1 MATREAAQDTLVER
15 LSKVDACAAS
25 DALDRLGMKGS
36 VIGLRPLTV
45 TAKITGRVVTTRMKA
60 FGGERS
66 TRHLG
71 AAAIEAANP
80 GDVIVIDHRGRLD
93 CAAWGG
99 ILSNGAKVSGV
110 AGVIVDGAVRDVDE
124 SRELGL
130 PVYGRAG
137 VQVTA
142 RTRIIEES
150 CNEPIEMCGVWVK
163 PGDLVIADSSG
174 VVFISADHAE
184 DVVAAAEDIAARE
197 ALMTKDVRAGKP
209 ISQVMGANYETM
221 LERK

>member
-1 MATREAAQDTLVER
+1 
-15 LSKVDACAAS
+15 
-25 DALDRLGMKGS
+25 
-36 VIGLRPLTV
+36 
-45 TAKITGRVVTTRMKA
+45 MKA
-60 FGGERS
+60 FGGEKS
-66 TRHLG
+66 VRHLG
-71 AAAIEAANP
+71 AAAIEASKP

-99 ILSNGAKVSGV
+99 ILSNGAIVKGV

-130 PVYGRAG
+130 PVFGRAG

-150 CNEPIEMCGVWVK
+150 CNEPIEMCGVWVH

-174 VVFISADHAE
+174 VVFISAEHEEEA
-184 DVVAAAEDIAARE
+184 VSAAEDIANRE
-197 ALMTKDVRAGKP
+197 ALMTKDVLSGKP
-209 ISQVMGANYETM
+209 ISEVMGSNYESM

>member
-1 MATREAAQDTLVER
+1 M
-15 LSKVDACAAS
+15 
-25 DALDRLGMKGS
+25 
-36 VIGLRPLTV
+36 
-45 TAKITGRVVTTRMKA
+45 
-60 FGGERS
+60 
-66 TRHLG
+66 
-71 AAAIEAANP
+71 
-80 GDVIVIDHRGRLD
+80 IDHRGRLD

-99 ILSNGAKVSGV
+99 ILSNGAMVKGV

-130 PVYGRAG
+130 PVFGRAG

-174 VVFISADHAE
+174 VVFISADHE
-184 DVVAAAEDIAARE
+184 NEVVPAAEEIAARE
-197 ALMTKDVRAGKP
+197 ALMTKDVLSGKP
-209 ISQVMGANYETM
+209 ISEVMGSNYETM

>member
-1 MATREAAQDTLVER
+1 MV
-15 LSKVDACAAS
+15 K
-25 DALDRLGMKGS
+25 
-36 VIGLRPLTV
+36 
-45 TAKITGRVVTTRMKA
+45 
-60 FGGERS
+60 
-66 TRHLG
+66 
-71 AAAIEAANP
+71 
-80 GDVIVIDHRGRLD
+80 
-93 CAAWGG
+93 
-99 ILSNGAKVSGV
+99 GV

-130 PVYGRAG
+130 PVFGRAG

-174 VVFISADHAE
+174 VVFISADHE
-184 DVVAAAEDIAARE
+184 DEVVTSAEDIAARE
-197 ALMTKDVRAGKP
+197 ALMTKDVLSGKP
-209 ISQVMGANYETM
+209 ISEVMGANYETM

>member
-1 MATREAAQDTLVER
+1 MATKATTQDPLVAR

-25 DALDRLGMKGS
+25 DALDRLGLKGS
-36 VIGLRPLTV
+36 IIGIKPLTV
-45 TAKITGRVVTTRMKA
+45 TQKIVGRVVTTRMKA
-60 FGGERS
+60 FGGEKS

-71 AAAIEAANP
+71 AAAIEASNP

-99 ILSNGAKVSGV
+99 ILSNGAVVKGV

-130 PVYGRAG
+130 PVFGRAG

-150 CNEPIEMCGVWVK
+150 CNEPIEMCGVWVH

-174 VVFISADHAE
+174 VVFISKEHE
-184 DVVAAAEDIAARE
+184 DEAVSAAEDIANRE
-197 ALMTKDVRAGKP
+197 ALMTKDVLSGKP
-209 ISQVMGANYETM
+209 ISEVMGSNYESM

>member
-1 MATREAAQDTLVER
+1 MATKETTQDPLVAR
-15 LSKVDACAAS
+15 LSKLDACAAS
-25 DALDRLGMKGS
+25 DALDRLGLKGS
-36 VIGLRPLTV
+36 IIGIKPLTV
-45 TAKITGRVVTTRMKA
+45 TQKIVGRVVTTRMKA
-60 FGGERS
+60 FGGEKS
-66 TRHLG
+66 TKHLG
-71 AAAIEAANP
+71 AAAIEASKP

-99 ILSNGAKVSGV
+99 ILSNGAVVKGV
-110 AGVIVDGAVRDVDE
+110 AGVIVDGAGRDVDE

-130 PVYGRAG
+130 PVFGRAG

-150 CNEPIEMCGVWVK
+150 CNEPIEMWGVWVH

-174 VVFISADHAE
+174 VVFISAEHDEEA
-184 DVVAAAEDIAARE
+184 VSAAEDIAYRE
-197 ALMTKDVRAGKP
+197 ALMTKDVLSGKP
-209 ISQVMGANYETM
+209 ISEVMGSNYESM

>member
-1 MATREAAQDTLVER
+1 MAPRSGASPASSSTGQSGTWTRA
-15 LSKVDACAAS
+15 
-25 DALDRLGMKGS
+25 GS
-36 VIGLRPLTV
+36 
-45 TAKITGRVVTTRMKA
+45 
-60 FGGERS
+60 
-66 TRHLG
+66 
-71 AAAIEAANP
+71 
-80 GDVIVIDHRGRLD
+80 
-93 CAAWGG
+93 
-99 ILSNGAKVSGV
+99 
-110 AGVIVDGAVRDVDE
+110 
-124 SRELGL
+124 LGL
-130 PVYGRAG
+130 PVFGRAG

-184 DVVAAAEDIAARE
+184 EIVAAAEDIAARE
-197 ALMTKDVRAGKP
+197 ALMTKDVLAGTP

>member
-1 MATREAAQDTLVER
+1 MATKETIQDPLVAR

-25 DALDRLGMKGS
+25 DALDRLGLKGS
-36 VIGLRPLTV
+36 IIGIKPLTV
-45 TAKITGRVVTTRMKA
+45 TQKIVGRVVTTRMKA
-60 FGGERS
+60 FGGEKS

-71 AAAIEAANP
+71 AAAIEASKP

-99 ILSNGAKVSGV
+99 ILSNGAVVKGV

-130 PVYGRAG
+130 PVFGRAG

-150 CNEPIEMCGVWVK
+150 CNEPIEMCGVWVH

-174 VVFISADHAE
+174 VVFISAEHE
-184 DVVAAAEDIAARE
+184 DEAVSAAEDIANRE
-197 ALMTKDVRAGKP
+197 ALMTKDVLSGKP
-209 ISQVMGANYETM
+209 ISEVMGSNYESM

>member
-1 MATREAAQDTLVER
+1 MATKETSQDPLVAR
-15 LSKVDACAAS
+15 LSRVDACAAS
-25 DALDRLGMKGS
+25 DALDRLGLKGS
-36 VIGLRPLTV
+36 IIGIKPLTV
-45 TAKITGRVVTTRMKA
+45 TQKIVGRVVTTRMKA
-60 FGGERS
+60 FGGEKS

-71 AAAIEAANP
+71 AAAIEASKP

-99 ILSNGAKVSGV
+99 ILSNGAVIKGV

-130 PVYGRAG
+130 PVFGRAG

-142 RTRIIEES
+142 RTRITEES
-150 CNEPIEMCGVWVK
+150 CNEPIEMCGVWVH

-174 VVFISADHAE
+174 VVFISKEHE
-184 DVVAAAEDIAARE
+184 DEAVSAAEDIANRE
-197 ALMTKDVRAGKP
+197 ALMTKDVLSGKP
-209 ISQVMGANYETM
+209 ISEVMGSNYESM